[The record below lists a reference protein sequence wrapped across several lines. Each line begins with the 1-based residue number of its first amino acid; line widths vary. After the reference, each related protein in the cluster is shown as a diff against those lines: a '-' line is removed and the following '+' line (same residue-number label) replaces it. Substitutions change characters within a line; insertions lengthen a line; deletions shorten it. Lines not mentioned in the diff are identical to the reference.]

1 MFKFICISL
10 ILHASLLMIFF
21 INNVAMPNMS
31 FQKSSAS
38 SPPPHKTKLSFI
50 KISHNDLID
59 QEFQRQAKSL
69 QTLSAEKKLSLLD
82 DKLKSI
88 SNLETSDHIS
98 QAVLNHLFPNQSES
112 TPSTVFDHDSA
123 FYEDVYNKKNG
134 DIYVIMSDRNQNTI
148 EYTIP
153 KSEVTAEDKILVKIY
168 SKAKTNENLRV
179 ILRNFAKAFKKNATP

>member
-1 MFKFICISL
+1 MSIL
-10 ILHASLLMIFF
+10 IGIDPTPVV
-21 INNVAMPNMS
+21 IPNIS
-31 FQKSSAS
+31 FQKISAP
-38 SPPPHKTKLSFI
+38 SPTPHKTKLSFI

-59 QEFQRQAKSL
+59 QELQRQAKSL

-82 DKLKSI
+82 DKLTII
-88 SNLETSDHIS
+88 SNPETSDHIS
-98 QAVLNHLFPNQSES
+98 QVVLDHLFPNQSEP

-134 DIYVIMSDRNQNTI
+134 DIYVIMSDRNQNII

-168 SKAKTNENLRV
+168 SKAKTNDNLRV
-179 ILRNFAKAFKKNATP
+179 ILKNFAKTFKKNISP